1 MSNMQTCSSLTKALL
16 NKQANSLMSSFLT
29 SSHLTGGLGLDLP
42 LLMEFPPVLHA
53 QMEILLQELYEQK
66 YI

>member
-1 MSNMQTCSSLTKALL
+1 MSSL
-16 NKQANSLMSSFLT
+16 LT

-53 QMEILLQELYEQK
+53 QMEILLQELFEQK

>member
-1 MSNMQTCSSLTKALL
+1 MSSL
-16 NKQANSLMSSFLT
+16 LT
-29 SSHLTGGLGLDLP
+29 SSHLIGGLGLDLP

-53 QMEILLQELYEQK
+53 QMEILLQELFEQK